1 MGSFGELRDK
11 SSKKTIGSRKEI
23 KRRTSMEEEVD
34 KDNGRPRGNYYSRK
48 KMVEFTFP
56 GTAEDGK
63 ARESK
68 EGREKEL
75 RDKN

>member
-1 MGSFGELRDK
+1 
-11 SSKKTIGSRKEI
+11 
-23 KRRTSMEEEVD
+23 MEEEVD